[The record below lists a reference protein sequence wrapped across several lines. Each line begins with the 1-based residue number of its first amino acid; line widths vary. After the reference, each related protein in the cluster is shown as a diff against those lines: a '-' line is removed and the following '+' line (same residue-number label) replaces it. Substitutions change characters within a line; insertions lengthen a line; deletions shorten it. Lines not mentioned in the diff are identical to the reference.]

1 VTTQVLLYLPVLHDG
16 YEQFLARHAD
26 ADEVL
31 LLGTSFRDEF
41 KALRKDIRALAPE
54 RAAAYLRTTLT
65 APVRVVERD
74 DLLAAITADVL
85 VAPDEDVIRDLI
97 AAHDLDD
104 GRQVVLERT
113 FLRWD
118 RPWSAAQRPPGYDG
132 VVSDAAEVRALLDVA
147 TDEAQR
153 SSDWWRQVGAIAV
166 RRGAVIAQAHN
177 EHRPTEYAPYVHGDP
192 RDNFS
197 RGVRSDLSTA
207 LHAEAG
213 LIAACARDGIAL
225 AGCDLYVTTFPCPS
239 CARLVAEAGF
249 ATCYFAGGYS
259 SLDGEEVLRAAGVEL
274 CWVDLAEDA
283 DDVTTAAS
291 SAGA

>member
-1 VTTQVLLYLPVLHDG
+1 MCLPVLHDG
-16 YEQFLARHAD
+16 YEQFLARHDD

-31 LLGTSFRDEF
+31 LLGTSFREQF
-41 KALRKDIRALAPE
+41 TALRKDIRALAPE
-54 RAAAYLRTTLT
+54 RAAAYLRVTLT
-65 APVRVVERD
+65 VPVRVVERD
-74 DLLAAITADVL
+74 ELATAITADVL

-97 AAHDLDD
+97 AADGLDG
-104 GRQVVLERT
+104 GRHVVLERT

-132 VVSDAAEVRALLDVA
+132 VVADAAEVRALLDVA

-153 SSDWWRQVGAIAV
+153 SSDWWRRVGAIAV
-166 RRGAVIAQAHN
+166 RQGAVIAQAHN
-177 EHRPTEYAPYVHGDP
+177 EHRPTEYAPYLHGDP

-197 RGVRSDLSTA
+197 RGVRADLSTA

-225 AGCDLYVTTFPCPS
+225 AGCDLYVTTFPCPA

-259 SLDGEEVLRAAGVEL
+259 SLDGEQILRTAGVEL
-274 CWVDLAEDA
+274 CWVDVAEHA